1 MAINI
6 DTVYQRVL
14 AIANKEQRGYINPQQ
29 FNLFANQ
36 VQLDIFE
43 DYFFK
48 LSQLEFSQKNN
59 SQYNDL
65 KKLVEE
71 KTRPFENIHQA
82 VASVSTDLATLPANV
97 YRLGGVFYND
107 STNVIKVE
115 NIDAGEVEFV
125 SRVPLA
131 KPTQKHPVYVRVNPT
146 QIRLYPSTVSPVWST
161 TVLDCHFISRPTAVN
176 WGYTEINSVALYNSA
191 SSTNFD
197 LHESEENTL
206 VIKILA
212 LAGINIKDSELTQI
226 AMAKEQQTK

>member
-82 VASVSTDLATLPANV
+82 VTAVSTDLATLPVNV
-97 YRLGGVFYND
+97 YRLGGVFYDDN
-107 STNVIKVE
+107 TNVIKVE

-131 KPTQKHPVYVRVNPT
+131 KPTQKHPVYVRVSPT
-146 QIRLYPSTVSPVWST
+146 QMRLYPSTVSPVWST
-161 TVLDCHFISRPTAVN
+161 TSLDCHFISRPTAVN
-176 WGYTEINSVALYNSA
+176 WGYTEINSIALYNSA
-191 SSTNFD
+191 SSTNFE